1 MTTDIEYATDRD
13 VSINADRGATD
24 TDVVTTVAFAFAL
37 IDKMVLLTTQDKSIG
52 TNLTLNDIDNFDY
65 SASDVTIEKYEK
77 YITNINFV

>member
-37 IDKMVLLTTQDKSIG
+37 IDKMQNKAIG